1 MKVFFAAC
9 RAIAIAVAGAAAA
22 FADGPWFVAADGN
35 QAAVSRAA
43 ASGAEPNVAGAPRWS
58 ERSPERL
65 AALKRLSTDIA
76 ERARREGPAL
86 EAFYRDLHAHPE
98 LSLEE
103 KRTAGKIAER
113 LRAAGFEVA
122 EGIGGHGVVG
132 ILKNGAGPTLM
143 IRADMDALP
152 IVERTGVPYA
162 SVVRT
167 RDRDGREVGVM
178 HACGHDINMTCLVGV
193 AGMLRELREQWRG
206 TLMMVGQPAEEI
218 GAGARLMLADGLF
231 TRFPKPDFA
240 LALHCDARYP
250 HGQVNYREG
259 QMQANVDTV
268 DILVRGKGG
277 HGAAP
282 QTTIDPVV
290 LACRI
295 VVDLQTIVSR
305 ELDPLDAAVVTVG
318 AIHGGVKHNVIP
330 DEVKLQLTVRTM
342 NDKSR
347 THVLQA
353 IERIAKAAALG
364 ARAPEPVVKVDP
376 GQFTPALVNDPALT
390 RHTVSLFRA
399 VLGEERVHERP
410 MSLGGEDFSRFV
422 MSGVPGFYFFLGV
435 APPDR
440 VAEARAG
447 GKPLAA
453 THSDIFVPV
462 PEPTIQ
468 TGLLT
473 MTLAAVDLLAR

>member
-1 MKVFFAAC
+1 M
-9 RAIAIAVAGAAAA
+9 RSILAVGHVVGMWVVLAG
-22 FADGPWFVAADGN
+22 GLGVWP
-35 QAAVSRAA
+35 
-43 ASGAEPNVAGAPRWS
+43 SGADRAVCVKSAVGEEPSTAVKPRWG
-58 ERSPERL
+58 ERSPEQLAAIKRL
-65 AALKRLSTDIA
+65 ASEVA
-76 ERARREGPAL
+76 ERARREGPGL
-86 EAFYRDLHAHPE
+86 EAFYRDLHANPE

-113 LRAAGFEVA
+113 LRAVGFEVT
-122 EGIGGHGVVG
+122 EGVGGHGVVG
-132 ILKNGAGPTLM
+132 LLKNGAGPTVM

-152 IVERTGVPYA
+152 IVERTGLPYA
-162 SVVRT
+162 SAVRT

-193 AGMLRELREQWRG
+193 AGLLRELKEKWRG
-206 TLMMVGQPAEEI
+206 TLMVVGQPAEEI
-218 GAGARLMLADGLF
+218 GAGARMMLADGLF
-231 TRFPKPDFA
+231 TRFPKPDLA

-250 HGQVNYREG
+250 HGQVNFREG

-282 QTTIDPVV
+282 HTTIDPVV

-318 AIHGGVKHNVIP
+318 AIHGGVKHNIIP
-330 DEVKLQLTVRTM
+330 EEVKLQLTVRTM

-347 THVLQA
+347 TQVLQA
-353 IERIAKAAALG
+353 IERIAKAAAIG

-390 RHTVSLFRA
+390 RHTVSLFRV
-399 VLGEERVHERP
+399 VLGEDRVHERP

-422 MSGVPGFYFFLGV
+422 LSGVPGFYYFLGV

-453 THSDIFVPV
+453 THSDSFAPV

-473 MTLAAVDLLAR
+473 MTLAALDLLR